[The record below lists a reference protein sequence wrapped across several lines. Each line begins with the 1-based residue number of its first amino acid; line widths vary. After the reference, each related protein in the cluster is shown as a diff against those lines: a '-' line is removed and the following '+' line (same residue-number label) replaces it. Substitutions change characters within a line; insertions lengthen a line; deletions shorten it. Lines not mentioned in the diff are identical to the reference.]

1 MIQVS
6 KGGLGQSNAEKW
18 IMKSCLKVAIKDIR
32 NYRTNFV
39 KQSTPN
45 VLLLVLSVAGVISL
59 EATFI
64 HISWWEEAGPS
75 N

>member
-6 KGGLGQSNAEKW
+6 KGGLGQS
-18 IMKSCLKVAIKDIR
+18 SCTVLPFKIYIR
-32 NYRTNFV
+32 NYRTNFM